1 MNWLFKIYASL
12 QLREAIRKADMAHM
26 SNGARYFVIPSSL
39 EVGELYIMDRETF
52 RALKRKHYIKSTAS
66 VANLLDE
73 CFYCTP
79 CRGGILSLSRADLR
93 FKREL
98 YYRWCL
104 ARRNY
109 RKQQVQQMHGLQ
121 RLLYQLHLL

>member
-1 MNWLFKIYASL
+1 MNWLFKAYTSL

-66 VANLLDE
+66 VDNLLRE

-79 CRGGILSLSRADLR
+79 CRGGIFALSAADLR

-98 YYRWCL
+98 YFHWCV
-104 ARRNY
+104 ARRDY
-109 RKQQVQQMHGLQ
+109 RKRHIQQLHGIR
-121 RLLYQLHLL
+121 RLLYLLRPW